1 MKARVIDFRKGK
13 RTQKC
18 NQILVE
24 VDGVDSRALASKLIG
39 KTAVFKTRS
48 GRKMRGKIMGTHG
61 NNGVVY
67 ARFARGLSAEDFK
80 TGVEVLE

>member
-18 NQILVE
+18 NQVLVKI
-24 VDGVDSRALASKLIG
+24 DGMDTRALASGLIG
-39 KTAVFKTRS
+39 RPVVFKTRS
-48 GRKMRGKIMGTHG
+48 GKRVSGKVIGTHG

-67 ARFARGLSAEDFK
+67 ARFTKGVSLNDLSN
-80 TGVEVLE
+80 GIEVLD